1 MRGRNIRAMVLAG
14 VAWLAAG
21 VATADSPY
29 LKPNVHDATGRDHVT
44 VEASFTEDIFQA
56 RVVMRS
62 DFFHVIGPNGETP
75 IADITYLRDMAVFE
89 VATPVD
95 GTYRISSGPRAGRS
109 AKMYRATDGS
119 WKMVGEEDSPPPAD
133 AALVDVQSITV
144 AEVYVTR
151 GAPSDGALEP
161 RGQGLELFPMIHPA
175 DITAGE
181 DATFQM
187 LFDGRPLTGVEV
199 TVFREAGRYDGKK
212 IEATLTTDAQGRFT
226 VRAGDAGAYLT
237 QVRYRTASPA
247 GAPTPYRS
255 YTHTLAFVANQG

>member
-1 MRGRNIRAMVLAG
+1 MRGRTFRAMVVAG

-29 LKPNVHDATGRDHVT
+29 LNPNVHDATNRDHVT

-62 DFFHVIGPNGETP
+62 DFFHVIGPNGTTP
-75 IADITYLRDMAVFE
+75 ITDVTYLRDLAIFE
-89 VATPVD
+89 VATPLD
-95 GTYRISSGPRAGRS
+95 GTYRISSGPRQGRT

-119 WKMVGEEDSPPPAD
+119 WKMVGEEDSNPPEGTP
-133 AALVDVQSITV
+133 LVDVQSITT

-151 GAPSDGALEP
+151 GVPSDGALEP
-161 RGQGLELFPMIHPA
+161 RGQGLELFPLIHPA

-181 DATFQM
+181 DATFQL
-187 LFDGRPLTGVEV
+187 LFEGRPLTGVEV
-199 TVFREAGRYDGKK
+199 TVFREAGQYDGKK

-237 QVRYRTASPA
+237 QVRYRTESPA
-247 GAPTPYRS
+247 GAATPWRS
-255 YTHTLAFVANQG
+255 YTHTLAFVARQG

>member
-1 MRGRNIRAMVLAG
+1 MRGRTLKAMVLAG
-14 VAWLAAG
+14 VAWLVAG
-21 VATADSPY
+21 IATADSPY

-62 DFFHVIGPNGETP
+62 DSFHVIGPNGENP
-75 IADITYLRDMAVFE
+75 ITDVTYLRDLAVFE
-89 VATPVD
+89 VATPID
-95 GTYRISSGPRAGRS
+95 GTYRISSGPRQGRT

-119 WKMVGEEDSPPPAD
+119 WKMVGEEDNPPPAD
-133 AALVDVQSITV
+133 APLVDVQSITV

-175 DITAGE
+175 DIVAGE

-187 LFDGRPLTGVEV
+187 LFEGRPLAGVEV

-212 IEATLTTDAQGRFT
+212 IEATLTTDSEGRFT

-237 QVRYRTASPA
+237 QVRYRTESPA

-255 YTHTLAFVANQG
+255 YTHTLAFVAHQG